1 MKPQSIRCKPEGS
14 QVAPAWLLLLCVGH
28 FMGGGSSVIANLL
41 HAVWSFPLT
50 RFFVFVLILLLTLIF
65 TEPMLLSIL
74 SGFGVKGTLPLLLFS
89 EIYHLIFCLG
99 LFVIFVRFIER
110 AKLEDFGFKTENA
123 AKNLF
128 LGAGFGTFLVV
139 LMVLVMYAMGVYH
152 PVKIN
157 SAHDLL
163 LSAITLLFAAATEE
177 LIFRA
182 YFLTIL
188 EKHWGTIAAIV
199 VSSLGFGFAHILNE
213 AGGAAV
219 AEKLLFC
226 TFLSLEAGLS
236 LAACYVFTRDI
247 WMAITAHWM
256 WNYFEGPIFGT
267 HVSGADFGKSLIDA
281 SLTGPDL
288 LTGGKFGPEGNL
300 VCLLV
305 GTVGGI
311 ALLYLASKRNHLISN
326 AQARGKHDG

>member
-1 MKPQSIRCKPEGS
+1 M
-14 QVAPAWLLLLCVGH
+14 
-28 FMGGGSSVIANLL
+28 IAKLL
-41 HAVWSFPLT
+41 HAVWSFPVT
-50 RFFVFVLILLLTLIF
+50 RFFVFVLVLLLTLIF
-65 TEPMLLSIL
+65 TEPLIL
-74 SGFGVKGTLPLLLFS
+74 NILGGFGVKGTLPLLLYS
-89 EIYHLIFCLG
+89 EIYHLLFCLG
-99 LFVIFVRFIER
+99 LLVFFVRFIER
-110 AKLEDFGFKTENA
+110 AKLEDFGFKTDNV
-123 AKNLF
+123 AKHLL

-139 LMVLVMYAMGVYH
+139 LMVLIMFAANVYH

-157 SAHDLL
+157 SAQDLF
-163 LSAITLLFAAATEE
+163 LSAVTLLFAAATEE

-188 EKHWGTIAAIV
+188 EKHWGTICAIV
-199 VSSLGFGFAHILNE
+199 ISSIGFGFAHMLND

-219 AEKLLFC
+219 GDKLLFC

-281 SLTGPDL
+281 NLTGPDL
-288 LTGGKFGPEGNL
+288 LTGGKFGPEGN
-300 VCLLV
+300 VFCLLV

-311 ALLYLASKRNHLISN
+311 ALIYLASKRKQLISF
-326 AQARGKHDG
+326 AEARGQHDG